1 MIKLIK
7 HARNVPDDVD
17 SVGDVS
23 PESCK
28 NKAET
33 HVGWISDSSKYA
45 RSGSGAVQA
54 CVFLVVPCCS
64 CQRA

>member
-1 MIKLIK
+1 MMKLIK
-7 HARNVPDDVD
+7 HTRNVPDGVD
-17 SVGDVS
+17 SAGDVS

-33 HVGWISDSSKYA
+33 HVSDSSKYA

-54 CVFLVVPCCS
+54 CVFFVVPCCS

>member
-1 MIKLIK
+1 MEMIKLINT
-7 HARNVPDDVD
+7 ALNVPNDVD
-17 SVGDVS
+17 SAGDVS

-33 HVGWISDSSKYA
+33 HVGWISSKYA
-45 RSGSGAVQA
+45 RSGSGAAQA